1 MKFGLTKNFAESV
14 ECRFPESGLH
24 NVLYITLW
32 KYINYLQNWGVNHR
46 LKKLAIPKIQE
57 EFLPE
62 FQLKYSVSLNS
73 LIFHFTGTN
82 PDRLKFSGPQSI
94 TCFVLSIFVSRFFRM
109 QKILMDL
116 ILHFWRG
123 DIIYRLKAQFH
134 RKGCVIFRQ
143 IIALRFRRL
152 FLSQ

>member
-1 MKFGLTKNFAESV
+1 MTQCIV
-14 ECRFPESGLH
+14 H
-24 NVLYITLW
+24 NIIKIHNTICKIEALGKT
-32 KYINYLQNWGVNHR
+32 GVNHR

-62 FQLKYSVSLNS
+62 FQLKCSVSLNS

-94 TCFVLSIFVSRFFRM
+94 TCFVLSIFVSSFFRM

-123 DIIYRLKAQFH
+123 DIIYRLKTQLSFIGKVAWFSG
-134 RKGCVIFRQ
+134 KS
-143 IIALRFRRL
+143 LRL
-152 FLSQ
+152 DSADYSCLSSQKNHNNKK